1 MSKSDTTFNSI
12 SEAVDY
18 VVEGAL
24 KSDLSDEDRSEIM
37 RIQRG
42 LKHDLP
48 AIQYAINL
56 FYAEPKLVTGKKA
69 LAIACG
75 NLYAQICEIDAI
87 RNYGDSSSFYDT
99 DHALIKLNIFKAM
112 NYLQHQLSRA
122 HRNLC
127 SSRYR

>member
-1 MSKSDTTFNSI
+1 MPKSDTTFNSI
-12 SEAVDY
+12 SEAASY
-18 VVEGAL
+18 LVEKVLEG
-24 KSDLSDEDRSEIM
+24 DLSDEDKYEIM

-42 LKHDLP
+42 LNCVLP

-75 NLYAQICEIDAI
+75 DLYAQICKIDAI
-87 RNYGDSSSFYDT
+87 RNYGDSSNIYDT
-99 DHALIKLNIFKAM
+99 EHALINLNIFRAV
-112 NYLQHQLSRA
+112 NYLQSELART

-127 SSRYR
+127 CSRYR